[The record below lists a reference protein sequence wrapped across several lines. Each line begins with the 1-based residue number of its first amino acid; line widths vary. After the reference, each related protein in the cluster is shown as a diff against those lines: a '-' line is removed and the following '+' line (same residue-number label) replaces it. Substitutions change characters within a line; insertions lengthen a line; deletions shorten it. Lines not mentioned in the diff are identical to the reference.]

1 MTLGPVMVDLEGPEL
16 RPDERELLRR
26 PEVGGVILFAR
37 NIQTPE
43 QLTALVDA
51 IHAVRTPPLL
61 VAVDQEGGR
70 VQRCREGFTILPPM
84 RHLGRAYDADPRGA
98 RETARALGWL
108 LAAELR
114 SCHVDLSFAPVLDL
128 DHGVSQV
135 IGDRALHSDPQAV
148 AVLAQSL
155 MLGMRDAG
163 MAAVGKH
170 FPGHGGVVADSHVT
184 QAVDRRAWSALL
196 DDMEPFRRMI
206 DAGLAAIMM
215 GHVIYPE
222 VDPQPAGYS
231 SRWIRDELRDALG
244 FTGAIFSDDLSMRG
258 AATAGGPA
266 GRARAAVTAG
276 CDMVLVCN
284 DARAA
289 AQVLRELEGYSDP
302 AAQLRLVRL
311 RPRNT
316 VERKHLNAE
325 PQWQAARRL
334 IEQLEQPP
342 GLALAPERPE

>member
-1 MTLGPVMVDLEGPEL
+1 MTLGPVMVDLEGSSL

-26 PEVGGVILFAR
+26 AEVGGVILFAR
-37 NIQTPE
+37 NIETPE
-43 QLTALVDA
+43 QLTMLVDT
-51 IHAVRTPPLL
+51 IHAMRTPPLL

-70 VQRCREGFTILPPM
+70 VQRCREGFTVLPPM
-84 RHLGRAYDADPRGA
+84 RHLGRAYDADPRAA
-98 RETARALGWL
+98 RETARAVGWL

-114 SCHVDLSFAPVLDL
+114 GCHVDLSFAPVLDL

-135 IGDRALHSDPQAV
+135 IGDRALHTDPDAV
-148 AVLAQSL
+148 AVLGQAL

-163 MAAVGKH
+163 MTAVGKH
-170 FPGHGGVVADSHVT
+170 FPGHGGVVADSHVAE
-184 QAVDRRAWSALL
+184 AVDRRAYGALL
-196 DDMEPFRRMI
+196 DDIVPFRRMI

-231 SRWIRDELRDALG
+231 SRWIADELRGALG

-284 DARAA
+284 DTRAA
-289 AQVLRELEGYSDP
+289 GQVLRELEGYSDP
-302 AAQLRLVRL
+302 ASQLRLVRL
-311 RPRNT
+311 RPRKT
-316 VERKHLNAE
+316 LDREQLRAS
-325 PQWQAARRL
+325 PQWLAARTL
-334 IEQLEQPP
+334 IERLEQPP
-342 GLALAPERPE
+342 GLALAPESPA